1 MHPLKRSPPSLD
13 FSITGASL
21 ERQTKRVVRRVDGSA
36 PASLYCGGPG
46 GYRGVTK
53 VRMESLD
60 LNNPTVLGALVAVGA
75 LIVVGIIIGL
85 VRGRAKSEKPST
97 PPSPTPEELPE
108 ERPKIQVSEPVEAE
122 AEPTQPLQLDDLVPK
137 PPSEMEEPESPPPT
151 LIPEPT
157 VVPPPA
163 PPADLGAF
171 RSGLK
176 STRGNLISRLAGVF
190 RKDRDFDPAILDE
203 VEEVLITADVGVHTT
218 ERILEALR
226 AKMSSGELN
235 ASEDAWEAIRAES
248 RTILADSGG
257 GLAIEHQPTVILVV
271 GVNGVGKTTTI
282 GKLAS
287 RFDRQGKTLLLAA
300 GDTFRAAAV
309 TQLEVWGRR
318 VGCEVV
324 KGKDRA
330 DPGSVIFDAITK
342 AKHEQVDVLI
352 ADTAGRLHTKVP
364 LMDELKKLGRT
375 VEKALGRPA
384 DHVLLVLDATT
395 GQNAIQ
401 QAQLFKDAL
410 PVTGIVLTKLDGTA
424 KGGVIL
430 GIVDQHGVPIEFIGV
445 GERVEDLK
453 AFDTEAFLEALFEAP
468 EAVDASRDAMNAG

>member
-1 MHPLKRSPPSLD
+1 
-13 FSITGASL
+13 
-21 ERQTKRVVRRVDGSA
+21 
-36 PASLYCGGPG
+36 
-46 GYRGVTK
+46 
-53 VRMESLD
+53 MESLD
-60 LNNPTVLGALVAVGA
+60 LNNPTVLGAIVAVAA
-75 LIVVGIIIGL
+75 LILIGIIIGL
-85 VRGRAKSEKPST
+85 VRARKKRALPEA
-97 PPSPTPEELPE
+97 PPAAPPEALEE
-108 ERPKIQVSEPVEAE
+108 ERPKIEAPE
-122 AEPTQPLQLDDLVPK
+122 AREAAAEPTQPIQIEDLVPGAA
-137 PPSEMEEPESPPPT
+137 PEPLPT

-157 VVPPPA
+157 VVPPPR

-171 RSGLK
+171 RSGLR

-190 RKDRDFDPAILDE
+190 RKGRELDESMLDE

-218 ERILEALR
+218 QRILEALR
-226 AKMSSGELN
+226 AKMSSGELGS
-235 ASEDAWEAIRAES
+235 ADDAWEAIREES
-248 RTILADSGG
+248 RTILASSGR
-257 GLAIEHQPTVILVV
+257 GLSLRQKPTVILVV

-287 RFDRQGKTLLLAA
+287 RFDRQNKTLLLAA

-330 DPGSVIFDAITK
+330 DPGSVIFDAIQK
-342 AKHEQVDVLI
+342 AKDTNVDIVI

-410 PVTGIVLTKLDGTA
+410 PLSGLVLTKLDGTA

-430 GIVDQHGVPIEFIGV
+430 GIVDRHQVPIEFIGI

-453 AFDTEAFLEALFEAP
+453 AFDTESFLQALFEAP
-468 EAVDASRDAMNAG
+468 EELDPSAEAASAS

>member
-1 MHPLKRSPPSLD
+1 
-13 FSITGASL
+13 
-21 ERQTKRVVRRVDGSA
+21 
-36 PASLYCGGPG
+36 
-46 GYRGVTK
+46 
-53 VRMESLD
+53 MESLD
-60 LNNPTVLGALVAVGA
+60 LSNPTTLAAITAVAA
-75 LIVVGIIIGL
+75 LIVIGIIIGL
-85 VRGRAKSEKPST
+85 IRGRKKPVLPQE
-97 PPSPTPEELPE
+97 PPPPPPEALIE
-108 ERPKIQVSEPVEAE
+108 ERPKITIDAE
-122 AEPTQPLQLDDLVPK
+122 SEPTQPLQLEDLVPR
-137 PPSEMEEPESPPPT
+137 PPGAPAAEARVT
-151 LIPEPT
+151 
-157 VVPPPA
+157 PPPA

-176 STRGNLISRLAGVF
+176 STRGNLVSRLAGVF
-190 RKDRDFDPAILDE
+190 RRGRELDTSILDE

-226 AKMSSGELN
+226 TQMNGGHL
-235 ASEDAWEAIRAES
+235 ASADDAWEAIREEARS
-248 RTILADSGG
+248 ILASSGQ
-257 GLAIEHQPTVILVV
+257 GLAIDQTPTVILVV

-287 RFDRQGKTLLLAA
+287 RFDRQGKTLLLGA

-324 KGKDRA
+324 KGQDRA
-330 DPGSVIFDAITK
+330 DPGSVIFDAIEK
-342 AKHEQVDVLI
+342 AKGDAIDIVI

-410 PVTGIVLTKLDGTA
+410 PLSGIVLTKLDGTA

-430 GIVDQHGVPIEFIGV
+430 GIVDQHQIPIEFIGV
-445 GERVEDLK
+445 GEKVEDLK
-453 AFDTEAFLEALFEAP
+453 PFGVEAFLEALFESP
-468 EAVDASRDAMNAG
+468 EALEPSEDAASAS

>member
-1 MHPLKRSPPSLD
+1 
-13 FSITGASL
+13 
-21 ERQTKRVVRRVDGSA
+21 
-36 PASLYCGGPG
+36 
-46 GYRGVTK
+46 
-53 VRMESLD
+53 MESLD
-60 LNNPTVLGALVAVGA
+60 LNNPTTLAAIAAVAA
-75 LIVVGIIIGL
+75 LIVIGIIIGL
-85 VRGRAKSEKPST
+85 LRGRKKQ
-97 PPSPTPEELPE
+97 ELPLE
-108 ERPKIQVSEPVEAE
+108 PPPRPPEALAEDRPKITVEP
-122 AEPTQPLQLDDLVPK
+122 EPTQPLQLEDLVPPLPK
-137 PPSEMEEPESPPPT
+137 ARAVGEPEARVT
-151 LIPEPT
+151 
-157 VVPPPA
+157 PPPA

-190 RKDRDFDPAILDE
+190 RRDRELDTSVLDE

-218 ERILEALR
+218 QRILEALR
-226 AKMSSGELN
+226 TQMSDGQLSS
-235 ASEDAWEAIRAES
+235 ADDAWEAIREEARS
-248 RTILADSGG
+248 ILASSGQ
-257 GLAIEHQPTVILVV
+257 GLAIDQTPTVILVV

-287 RFDRQGKTLLLAA
+287 RFDRQGKTLLLGA

-330 DPGSVIFDAITK
+330 DPGSVIFDAIEK
-342 AKHEQVDVLI
+342 AKGDGVDIVI

-401 QAQLFKDAL
+401 QAQIFKDAL
-410 PVTGIVLTKLDGTA
+410 PLSGIVLTKLDGTA

-430 GIVDQHGVPIEFIGV
+430 GIVDQHQVPIEFIGV

-453 AFDTEAFLEALFEAP
+453 AFSAEAFLEALFESP
-468 EAVDASRDAMNAG
+468 EALEPSEDAAGAS

>member
-1 MHPLKRSPPSLD
+1 
-13 FSITGASL
+13 
-21 ERQTKRVVRRVDGSA
+21 
-36 PASLYCGGPG
+36 
-46 GYRGVTK
+46 
-53 VRMESLD
+53 MESLD
-60 LNNPTVLGALVAVGA
+60 LSNPTVLGAIAAVAA
-75 LIVVGIIIGL
+75 LIVIGIIIGL
-85 VRGRAKSEKPST
+85 VRGRKPK
-97 PPSPTPEELPE
+97 ELPREPPPPPPEALAE
-108 ERPKIQVSEPVEAE
+108 ERPKIEPEAR
-122 AEPTQPLQLDDLVPK
+122 AEPTQPIQLEDLVP
-137 PPSEMEEPESPPPT
+137 PAP
-151 LIPEPT
+151 
-157 VVPPPA
+157 PPPA

-190 RKDRDFDPAILDE
+190 GRDRELDVSILDE

-218 ERILEALR
+218 QRILEALR
-226 AKMSSGELN
+226 TQMNDGQLSA
-235 ASEDAWEAIRAES
+235 AEDAWAASREEAGS
-248 RTILADSGG
+248 ILASSGQ
-257 GLAIEHQPTVILVV
+257 GLAIDQTPTVILVV

-287 RFDRQGKTLLLAA
+287 RFDRQGKTILLGA

-318 VGCEVV
+318 VGCEVI

-330 DPGSVIFDAITK
+330 DPGSVIFDAIEK
-342 AKHEQVDVLI
+342 AKADGIDIVI

-401 QAQLFKDAL
+401 QTQLFKDAL
-410 PVTGIVLTKLDGTA
+410 PLTGIVLTKLDGTA

-430 GIVDQHGVPIEFIGV
+430 GIVDQHHVPIEFIGV
-445 GERVEDLK
+445 GEKVEDLK
-453 AFDTEAFLEALFEAP
+453 PFSAEAFLQALFESP
-468 EAVDASRDAMNAG
+468 EALEPGEDAANAS

>member
-1 MHPLKRSPPSLD
+1 
-13 FSITGASL
+13 
-21 ERQTKRVVRRVDGSA
+21 
-36 PASLYCGGPG
+36 
-46 GYRGVTK
+46 
-53 VRMESLD
+53 MESLD
-60 LNNPTVLGALVAVGA
+60 LNNPTVVAAIAAVAV
-75 LIVVGIIIGL
+75 LIAVGIIIGL
-85 VRGRAKSEKPST
+85 VRGKKKQALPAA
-97 PPSPTPEELPE
+97 PPPPPPEALTG
-108 ERPKIQVSEPVEAE
+108 ERSKIDIGAE
-122 AEPTQPLQLDDLVPK
+122 AEPTQPIRLEDLVPPVGK
-137 PPSEMEEPESPPPT
+137 PAPGAHEARV
-151 LIPEPT
+151 I
-157 VVPPPA
+157 PPPA

-190 RKDRDFDPAILDE
+190 RRDRTLDTSILDE

-226 AKMSSGELN
+226 AQMAGGQLSS
-235 ASEDAWEAIRAES
+235 ADDAWEAIRGEARS
-248 RTILADSGG
+248 ILASCGQ
-257 GLAIEHQPTVILVV
+257 GLAIAQTPTVILVV

-287 RFDRQGKTLLLAA
+287 RFDRQGKTLLLGA

-330 DPGSVIFDAITK
+330 DPGSVIFDAIERAK
-342 AKHEQVDVLI
+342 ASGIDVVI

-375 VEKALGRPA
+375 VEKALGRPP

-401 QAQLFKDAL
+401 QAQLFKEAL
-410 PVTGIVLTKLDGTA
+410 PLSGIVLTKLDGTA

-430 GIVDQHGVPIEFIGV
+430 GIVDQHQVPIEFVGV
-445 GERVEDLK
+445 GEKVEDLK
-453 AFDTEAFLEALFEAP
+453 PFSADTFLQALFESP
-468 EAVDASRDAMNAG
+468 EALEPSKDAVGAT

>member
-1 MHPLKRSPPSLD
+1 
-13 FSITGASL
+13 
-21 ERQTKRVVRRVDGSA
+21 
-36 PASLYCGGPG
+36 
-46 GYRGVTK
+46 
-53 VRMESLD
+53 MESLQLD
-60 LNNPTVLGALVAVGA
+60 LNDPTTLAVIAAVAG
-75 LIVVGIIIGL
+75 LILIGIIIGF
-85 VRGRAKSEKPST
+85 VRARKKHA
-97 PPSPTPEELPE
+97 TPEEPPPTPIPE
-108 ERPKIQVSEPVEAE
+108 ALEDERPKISLEEELEDDSEPT
-122 AEPTQPLQLDDLVPK
+122 EPFRIEDLVPAPPRELK
-137 PPSEMEEPESPPPT
+137 PTPPPT
-151 LIPEPT
+151 
-157 VVPPPA
+157 

-171 RSGLK
+171 RTGLK

-190 RKDRDFDPAILDE
+190 QRGREIDTSILDE

-218 ERILEALR
+218 ERVLEALR
-226 AKMSSGELN
+226 TQMNSGQLST
-235 ASEDAWEAIRAES
+235 ADDAWDAIREEA
-248 RTILADSGG
+248 RQILETSGK
-257 GLAIEHQPTVILVV
+257 GLAIDATPTVILVV

-287 RFDRQGKTLLLAA
+287 RFDRQGKSLLLAA

-318 VGCEVV
+318 VGCEVI

-330 DPGSVIFDAITK
+330 DPGSVIFDAIQN
-342 AKHEQVDVLI
+342 AKDNNIDLVI

-401 QAQLFKDAL
+401 QAQLFKEAL
-410 PVTGIVLTKLDGTA
+410 PLSGIVLTKLDGTA

-430 GIVDQHGVPIEFIGV
+430 GIVDQHQVPIEFIGI
-445 GERVEDLK
+445 GEKVEDLK
-453 AFDTEAFLEALFEAP
+453 RFDAEAFLQALFESP
-468 EAVDASRDAMNAG
+468 EALEVADEAPSLH

>member
-1 MHPLKRSPPSLD
+1 
-13 FSITGASL
+13 
-21 ERQTKRVVRRVDGSA
+21 
-36 PASLYCGGPG
+36 
-46 GYRGVTK
+46 
-53 VRMESLD
+53 MESLD
-60 LNNPTVLGALVAVGA
+60 LNNPTVLGAIAAVAA
-75 LIVVGIIIGL
+75 LILVGIIIGF
-85 VRGRAKSEKPST
+85 VRGRKKPSLEET
-97 PPSPTPEELPE
+97 PPEALEE
-108 ERPKIQVSEPVEAE
+108 ERPKIVVPESQDAK
-122 AEPTQPLQLDDLVPK
+122 ADPTQPLKIEDLAPGATPEPIPTLVPD
-137 PPSEMEEPESPPPT
+137 PT
-151 LIPEPT
+151 I
-157 VVPPPA
+157 VPPPA

-171 RSGLK
+171 RSGLR

-190 RKDRDFDPAILDE
+190 RKGRELDTSILEE

-226 AKMSSGELN
+226 AKMNSGEL
-235 ASEDAWEAIRAES
+235 ASADEAWAAIREES
-248 RTILADSGG
+248 RTILASSGG
-257 GLAIEHQPTVILVV
+257 GLALQHTPTVILVV

-287 RFDRQGKTLLLAA
+287 RFDRQNKSLLLAA

-318 VGCEVV
+318 VGCDVI

-330 DPGSVIFDAITK
+330 DPGSVIFDAIQK
-342 AKHEQVDVLI
+342 AKDDNVDIVI

-410 PVTGIVLTKLDGTA
+410 PLSGIVLTKLDGTA

-430 GIVDQHGVPIEFIGV
+430 GIVDRHDVPIEFIGV

-453 AFDTEAFLEALFEAP
+453 AFDTESFLEALFEAP
-468 EAVDASRDAMNAG
+468 EELESSPDAANAS

>member
-1 MHPLKRSPPSLD
+1 
-13 FSITGASL
+13 
-21 ERQTKRVVRRVDGSA
+21 
-36 PASLYCGGPG
+36 
-46 GYRGVTK
+46 
-53 VRMESLD
+53 MESLD
-60 LNNPTVLGALVAVGA
+60 LNNPTTLAAIAAVAA
-75 LIVVGIIIGL
+75 LIVIGIIIGL
-85 VRGRAKSEKPST
+85 VRGRKKQ
-97 PPSPTPEELPE
+97 ELPQEPPPPPPEALRE
-108 ERPKIQVSEPVEAE
+108 ERPKITVDAE
-122 AEPTQPLQLDDLVPK
+122 SEPTQPLQLEDLVPRA
-137 PPSEMEEPESPPPT
+137 PEAAAAEARVT
-151 LIPEPT
+151 
-157 VVPPPA
+157 PPPA

-190 RKDRDFDPAILDE
+190 RSGRELDTSILDE

-226 AKMSSGELN
+226 TQMNGGQLSS
-235 ASEDAWEAIRAES
+235 ADDAWEAIREEARS
-248 RTILADSGG
+248 ILASSGQ
-257 GLAIEHQPTVILVV
+257 GLAIDQTPTVILVV

-287 RFDRQGKTLLLAA
+287 RFDRQGKTLLLGA

-330 DPGSVIFDAITK
+330 DPGSVIFDAIEK
-342 AKHEQVDVLI
+342 AKGDGIDVVI

-410 PVTGIVLTKLDGTA
+410 PLSGIVLTKLDGTA

-445 GERVEDLK
+445 GEKVEDLK
-453 AFDTEAFLEALFEAP
+453 PFGADAFLEALFESP
-468 EAVDASRDAMNAG
+468 EALEPSEEAASAS

>member
-1 MHPLKRSPPSLD
+1 MD
-13 FSITGASL
+13 
-21 ERQTKRVVRRVDGSA
+21 
-36 PASLYCGGPG
+36 
-46 GYRGVTK
+46 
-53 VRMESLD
+53 SLD
-60 LNNPTVLGALVAVGA
+60 LNNPITLAALAAIAAVAA
-75 LIVVGIIIGL
+75 LIVIGVIIGL
-85 VRGRAKSEKPST
+85 VRGRRKQGLPHE
-97 PPSPTPEELPE
+97 PPPPPPEALRE
-108 ERPKIQVSEPVEAE
+108 ERPKIAVDAK
-122 AEPTQPLQLDDLVPK
+122 AEPTQPLQLEDLVPR
-137 PPSEMEEPESPPPT
+137 PPEAPAAEARVTPPPT
-151 LIPEPT
+151 
-157 VVPPPA
+157 

-190 RKDRDFDPAILDE
+190 RLGRELDTSILDE

-226 AKMSSGELN
+226 TQMNGGELSS
-235 ASEDAWEAIRAES
+235 ADDAWKVIREEARS
-248 RTILADSGG
+248 ILAPSGQ
-257 GLAIEHQPTVILVV
+257 GLSIDQTPTVILVV

-330 DPGSVIFDAITK
+330 DPGSVIFDAIEK
-342 AKHEQVDVLI
+342 AKGDGTDVMI

-375 VEKALGRPA
+375 IEKALGRPA

-410 PVTGIVLTKLDGTA
+410 PLSGIVLTKLDGTA

-430 GIVDQHGVPIEFIGV
+430 GIVDQHQVPIEFIGV
-445 GERVEDLK
+445 GEKVDDLK
-453 AFDTEAFLEALFEAP
+453 PFSADAFLEALFESP
-468 EAVDASRDAMNAG
+468 EALEPSEETASAS

>member
-1 MHPLKRSPPSLD
+1 
-13 FSITGASL
+13 
-21 ERQTKRVVRRVDGSA
+21 
-36 PASLYCGGPG
+36 
-46 GYRGVTK
+46 
-53 VRMESLD
+53 MEQLD
-60 LNNPTVLGALVAVGA
+60 LSNPTTLAAIAAIAL
-75 LIVVGIIIGL
+75 LIVVGIIVGFM
-85 VRGRAKSEKPST
+85 RGRKKHELRPG
-97 PPSPTPEELPE
+97 PPQPPPEALAE
-108 ERPKIQVSEPVEAE
+108 ERPKIKVQEAAE
-122 AEPTQPLQLDDLVPK
+122 AEPTQPLQLEDLVPPAPRAVEAPA
-137 PPSEMEEPESPPPT
+137 PPAAEPRVT
-151 LIPEPT
+151 
-157 VVPPPA
+157 PPPA

-190 RKDRDFDPAILDE
+190 RKGRELDPSILEE

-218 ERILEALR
+218 ERVLEALR
-226 AKMSSGELN
+226 NHMNGGHLSSADE
-235 ASEDAWEAIRAES
+235 AWEAIREEA
-248 RTILADSGG
+248 RTILASSGK
-257 GLAIEHQPTVILVV
+257 GLSLDHKPTVILVV

-287 RFDRQGKTLLLAA
+287 RFDRQNKTLLLAA

-330 DPGSVIFDAITK
+330 DPGSVIFDAIQK
-342 AKHEQVDVLI
+342 ARDGGIDLVI

-410 PVTGIVLTKLDGTA
+410 PLSGIVLTKLDGTA

-430 GIVDQHGVPIEFIGV
+430 GIVDEHGVPIEFVGV
-445 GERVEDLK
+445 GEKVEDLK
-453 AFDTEAFLEALFEAP
+453 PFDTETFLQALFELP
-468 EAVDASRDAMNAG
+468 EAAEPSQEALNVS

>member
-1 MHPLKRSPPSLD
+1 
-13 FSITGASL
+13 
-21 ERQTKRVVRRVDGSA
+21 
-36 PASLYCGGPG
+36 
-46 GYRGVTK
+46 
-53 VRMESLD
+53 MESLQLD
-60 LNNPTVLGALVAVGA
+60 LNDPTTLAVIAAVAG
-75 LIVVGIIIGL
+75 LILIGIIIGF
-85 VRGRAKSEKPST
+85 VRARKKRAIPEE
-97 PPSPTPEELPE
+97 PPPTPIPE
-108 ERPKIQVSEPVEAE
+108 ALEDERPKISLEEELEEDSEPT
-122 AEPTQPLQLDDLVPK
+122 EPFRIEDLVPAPPKAPVAPAPPRELK
-137 PPSEMEEPESPPPT
+137 PTPPPT
-151 LIPEPT
+151 
-157 VVPPPA
+157 

-171 RSGLK
+171 RTGLK

-190 RKDRDFDPAILDE
+190 RRGREIDTSILDE

-218 ERILEALR
+218 GRVLEALR
-226 AKMSSGELN
+226 TQMNSGQLST
-235 ASEDAWEAIRAES
+235 ADDAWDAIREES
-248 RTILADSGG
+248 RQILETSGK
-257 GLAIEHQPTVILVV
+257 GLAIDATPTVILVV

-287 RFDRQGKTLLLAA
+287 RFDRQGKSLLLAA

-318 VGCEVV
+318 VGCEVI

-330 DPGSVIFDAITK
+330 DPGSVIFDAIQN
-342 AKHEQVDVLI
+342 AKDNNIDLVI

-401 QAQLFKDAL
+401 QAQLFKEAL
-410 PVTGIVLTKLDGTA
+410 PLSGIVLTKLDGTA

-430 GIVDQHGVPIEFIGV
+430 GIVDQHQVPIEFIGI
-445 GERVEDLK
+445 GEKVEDLK
-453 AFDTEAFLEALFEAP
+453 RFDAEAFLEALFESP
-468 EAVDASRDAMNAG
+468 EALEAANEALSVH

>member
-1 MHPLKRSPPSLD
+1 
-13 FSITGASL
+13 
-21 ERQTKRVVRRVDGSA
+21 
-36 PASLYCGGPG
+36 
-46 GYRGVTK
+46 
-53 VRMESLD
+53 MESLD
-60 LNNPTVLGALVAVGA
+60 LSNPTTLAAIAAVAA
-75 LIVVGIIIGL
+75 LIVIGIIIGL
-85 VRGRAKSEKPST
+85 VRGRWKP
-97 PPSPTPEELPE
+97 ELPQEPPPPPPEALGE
-108 ERPKIQVSEPVEAE
+108 ERPKISVDAE
-122 AEPTQPLQLDDLVPK
+122 SEPTQPLQLEDLVPR
-137 PPSEMEEPESPPPT
+137 PPEAPAAEARVT
-151 LIPEPT
+151 
-157 VVPPPA
+157 PPPA

-190 RKDRDFDPAILDE
+190 RRGRELDSSILDE
-203 VEEVLITADVGVHTT
+203 VEEVLISADVGVHTT

-226 AKMSSGELN
+226 AQMNGGHLSS
-235 ASEDAWEAIRAES
+235 ADDAWEAIREEARS
-248 RTILADSGG
+248 ILAASGQ
-257 GLAIEHQPTVILVV
+257 GLAIEQTPTVILVV

-287 RFDRQGKTLLLAA
+287 RFDRQGKTLLLGA

-330 DPGSVIFDAITK
+330 DPGSVIFDAIER
-342 AKHEQVDVLI
+342 AKGEGIDIVI

-410 PVTGIVLTKLDGTA
+410 PLSGIVLTKLDGTA

-430 GIVDQHGVPIEFIGV
+430 GIVDQHQVPIEFIGV
-445 GERVEDLK
+445 GEKVEDLK
-453 AFDTEAFLEALFEAP
+453 PFGAEAFLEALFESP
-468 EAVDASRDAMNAG
+468 EALESPEDAASAS

>member
-1 MHPLKRSPPSLD
+1 
-13 FSITGASL
+13 
-21 ERQTKRVVRRVDGSA
+21 
-36 PASLYCGGPG
+36 
-46 GYRGVTK
+46 
-53 VRMESLD
+53 MESLD
-60 LNNPTVLGALVAVGA
+60 LSNPTVLAAIAAVAA
-75 LIVVGIIIGL
+75 LIVIGIIIGL
-85 VRGRAKSEKPST
+85 VRGRKKRERPQE
-97 PPSPTPEELPE
+97 PPPPPPEALTE
-108 ERPKIQVSEPVEAE
+108 ERPKIDLGAG
-122 AEPTQPLQLDDLVPK
+122 AEPTQPIRLEDLVP
-137 PPSEMEEPESPPPT
+137 PAS
-151 LIPEPT
+151 
-157 VVPPPA
+157 PPA

-190 RKDRDFDPAILDE
+190 RRDRELDISMLDE

-218 ERILEALR
+218 GRILEALR
-226 AKMSSGELN
+226 TQMNSGQLSS
-235 ASEDAWEAIRAES
+235 ADDAWEAIREEARS
-248 RTILADSGG
+248 ILASSGQ
-257 GLAIEHQPTVILVV
+257 GLAIDQTPTVILVV

-287 RFDRQGKTLLLAA
+287 RFDRQGKTLLLGA

-330 DPGSVIFDAITK
+330 DPGSVIFDAIEK
-342 AKHEQVDVLI
+342 AKAGGIDIVI

-401 QAQLFKDAL
+401 QTQLFKDAL
-410 PVTGIVLTKLDGTA
+410 PLSGIVLTKLDGTA

-430 GIVDQHGVPIEFIGV
+430 GIVDQHQVPIEFIGV
-445 GERVEDLK
+445 GEKVEDLK
-453 AFDTEAFLEALFEAP
+453 PFGAEAFLQALFESP
-468 EAVDASRDAMNAG
+468 EALEPTEDAASAS

>member
-1 MHPLKRSPPSLD
+1 MEQL
-13 FSITGASL
+13 L
-21 ERQTKRVVRRVDGSA
+21 EQ
-36 PASLYCGGPG
+36 LQ
-46 GYRGVTK
+46 
-53 VRMESLD
+53 LD
-60 LNNPTVLGALVAVGA
+60 LNDPTTLGAIAAVAA
-75 LIVVGIIIGL
+75 LIVIGIIIGF
-85 VRGRAKSEKPST
+85 VRGRKKRAISE
-97 PPSPTPEELPE
+97 PPPAPDAFEEK
-108 ERPKIQVSEPVEAE
+108 RPKIDLQEALEEVPEAESEPT
-122 AEPTQPLQLDDLVPK
+122 EPLRIEDLVTG
-137 PPSEMEEPESPPPT
+137 PPAAPAAPAPEARVTPPPT
-151 LIPEPT
+151 
-157 VVPPPA
+157 PPA

-171 RSGLK
+171 RTGLK

-190 RKDRDFDPAILDE
+190 RRGRELDSSILDE

-218 ERILEALR
+218 ERVLEALR
-226 AKMSSGELN
+226 TQMN
-235 ASEDAWEAIRAES
+235 AGQLTTADDAWDAIREES
-248 RTILADSGG
+248 RSILATSGG
-257 GLAIEHQPTVILVV
+257 GLTIEATPTVILVV

-287 RFDRQGKTLLLAA
+287 RFERDGKTLLLAA

-330 DPGSVIFDAITK
+330 DPGSVIFDAIQS
-342 AKHEQVDVLI
+342 AKERGTDLVI

-410 PVTGIVLTKLDGTA
+410 PLSGIVLTKLDGTA

-430 GIVDQHGVPIEFIGV
+430 GIVDQHQVPIEFIGI
-445 GERVEDLK
+445 GEKVEDLK
-453 AFDTEAFLEALFEAP
+453 PFDAEAFLQALFESPDELDSENPA
-468 EAVDASRDAMNAG
+468 EDAV

>member
-1 MHPLKRSPPSLD
+1 
-13 FSITGASL
+13 
-21 ERQTKRVVRRVDGSA
+21 
-36 PASLYCGGPG
+36 
-46 GYRGVTK
+46 
-53 VRMESLD
+53 MESLD
-60 LNNPTVLGALVAVGA
+60 LSNPTTLAAIAAVAA
-75 LIVVGIIIGL
+75 LIVIGIIIGL
-85 VRGRAKSEKPST
+85 VRGRRKP
-97 PPSPTPEELPE
+97 ELPQEPPPPPPEALGE
-108 ERPKIQVSEPVEAE
+108 ERPKISVDAE
-122 AEPTQPLQLDDLVPK
+122 SEPTQPLQLEDLVPR
-137 PPSEMEEPESPPPT
+137 PPEAPAAEARVT
-151 LIPEPT
+151 
-157 VVPPPA
+157 PPPA

-190 RKDRDFDPAILDE
+190 RRGRELDTSILDE

-226 AKMSSGELN
+226 TQMNGGHLSS
-235 ASEDAWEAIRAES
+235 ADDAWEAIREEARS
-248 RTILADSGG
+248 ILAASGQ
-257 GLAIEHQPTVILVV
+257 GLAIEQTPTVILVV

-287 RFDRQGKTLLLAA
+287 RFDRQGKTLLLGA

-330 DPGSVIFDAITK
+330 DPGSVIFDAIEK
-342 AKHEQVDVLI
+342 AKGEGIDIVI

-410 PVTGIVLTKLDGTA
+410 PLSGIVLTKLDGTA

-430 GIVDQHGVPIEFIGV
+430 GIVDQHQVPIEFIGI

-453 AFDTEAFLEALFEAP
+453 PFSAEAFLEALFESP
-468 EAVDASRDAMNAG
+468 EALESPEDAASAS

>member
-1 MHPLKRSPPSLD
+1 
-13 FSITGASL
+13 
-21 ERQTKRVVRRVDGSA
+21 
-36 PASLYCGGPG
+36 
-46 GYRGVTK
+46 
-53 VRMESLD
+53 MESLD
-60 LNNPTVLGALVAVGA
+60 LSNPTTLAAIAAVAA
-75 LIVVGIIIGL
+75 LIVIGIIIGL
-85 VRGRAKSEKPST
+85 VRGRKKPVLPQE
-97 PPSPTPEELPE
+97 PPPPPPEALGE
-108 ERPKIQVSEPVEAE
+108 ERPKITVDAE
-122 AEPTQPLQLDDLVPK
+122 SEPTQPLQLEDLVPR
-137 PPSEMEEPESPPPT
+137 PPEAPAAEARVT
-151 LIPEPT
+151 
-157 VVPPPA
+157 PPPA

-190 RKDRDFDPAILDE
+190 RRGRELDASILDE
-203 VEEVLITADVGVHTT
+203 VEEVLITADVGVRTT

-226 AKMSSGELN
+226 TQMNGGHLSS
-235 ASEDAWEAIRAES
+235 ADDAWEAIREEARS
-248 RTILADSGG
+248 ILAASGQ
-257 GLAIEHQPTVILVV
+257 GLAIEQTPTVILVV

-287 RFDRQGKTLLLAA
+287 RFDRQGKTLLLGA

-330 DPGSVIFDAITK
+330 DPGSVIFDAIEK
-342 AKHEQVDVLI
+342 AKGEGIDIVI

-410 PVTGIVLTKLDGTA
+410 PLSGIVLTKLDGTA

-430 GIVDQHGVPIEFIGV
+430 GIVDQHQVPIEFIGV
-445 GERVEDLK
+445 GEKVEDLK
-453 AFDTEAFLEALFEAP
+453 PFGAETFLQALFESP
-468 EAVDASRDAMNAG
+468 EAFEPPEDAASAS

>member
-1 MHPLKRSPPSLD
+1 
-13 FSITGASL
+13 
-21 ERQTKRVVRRVDGSA
+21 
-36 PASLYCGGPG
+36 
-46 GYRGVTK
+46 
-53 VRMESLD
+53 MESLQLD
-60 LNNPTVLGALVAVGA
+60 LNNPTTIAAIA
-75 LIVVGIIIGL
+75 AVVGLILLGILIGF
-85 VRGRAKSEKPST
+85 VRGRKKHALSEE
-97 PPSPTPEELPE
+97 PPPTPTPEAIEGQH
-108 ERPKIQVSEPVEAE
+108 PKIRVDEPGKPQPES
-122 AEPTQPLQLDDLVPK
+122 TLPLQIEDLLTGPHEAPAAPAPVR
-137 PPSEMEEPESPPPT
+137 EGRVT
-151 LIPEPT
+151 
-157 VVPPPA
+157 PPPA

-171 RSGLK
+171 RAGLE

-190 RKDRDFDPAILDE
+190 RRGRELDTSILDE

-218 ERILEALR
+218 ERVLEALR
-226 AKMSSGELN
+226 TQMNGGQLSS
-235 ASEDAWEAIRAES
+235 ADDAWAAIRDEARS
-248 RTILADSGG
+248 ILATSGK
-257 GLAIEHQPTVILVV
+257 GLSLGAAPTVILVV

-287 RFDRQGKTLLLAA
+287 RFDRQGKSLLLAA

-318 VGCEVV
+318 VGCEVI

-330 DPGSVIFDAITK
+330 DPGSVIFDAIQT
-342 AKHEQVDVLI
+342 AKDRGIDLVI

-401 QAQLFKDAL
+401 QAQLFKEAL
-410 PVTGIVLTKLDGTA
+410 PVSGIVLTKLDGTA

-430 GIVDQHGVPIEFIGV
+430 GIVDQHQVPIEFIGV
-445 GERVEDLK
+445 GEKVEDLK
-453 AFDTEAFLEALFEAP
+453 PFATEAFVEALFESP
-468 EAVDASRDAMNAG
+468 EALEPAEEAQNLA

>member
-1 MHPLKRSPPSLD
+1 
-13 FSITGASL
+13 
-21 ERQTKRVVRRVDGSA
+21 
-36 PASLYCGGPG
+36 
-46 GYRGVTK
+46 
-53 VRMESLD
+53 MESLD
-60 LNNPTVLGALVAVGA
+60 LNNPTVLGAIIALGA
-75 LIVVGIIIGL
+75 LIVIGLIIGL
-85 VRGRAKSEKPST
+85 VRARAKRELPPAPEPT
-97 PPSPTPEELPE
+97 PPESLPDERTEIEIPE
-108 ERPKIQVSEPVEAE
+108 QAE
-122 AEPTQPLQLDDLVPK
+122 AEPTQPIQLEDLVAGVPAAPE
-137 PPSEMEEPESPPPT
+137 PPTEHPPT

-190 RKDRDFDPAILDE
+190 RRDRELDPTILDE

-226 AKMSSGELN
+226 SKMSSGEL
-235 ASEDAWEAIRAES
+235 SSPDDAWEAIRGEA
-248 RTILADSGG
+248 RIILADSGG
-257 GLAIEHQPTVILVV
+257 GLPTPDRPTVILVV

-282 GKLAS
+282 GKLSS
-287 RFDRQGKTLLLAA
+287 RLDRQGKTLLLAA

-330 DPGSVIFDAITK
+330 DPGSVIFDAIQR
-342 AKHEQVDVLI
+342 AKDEGVDIVI

-410 PVTGIVLTKLDGTA
+410 PVSGIVLTKLDGTA

-430 GIVDQHGVPIEFIGV
+430 GIVDQHQVPIEFVGV

-453 AFDTEAFLEALFEAP
+453 AFDTEAFLTALFEAP
-468 EAVDASRDAMNAG
+468 ETLEPHEEAASAS

>member
-1 MHPLKRSPPSLD
+1 
-13 FSITGASL
+13 
-21 ERQTKRVVRRVDGSA
+21 
-36 PASLYCGGPG
+36 
-46 GYRGVTK
+46 
-53 VRMESLD
+53 MESLD
-60 LNNPTVLGALVAVGA
+60 LNNPTTLAAIAAVAA
-75 LIVVGIIIGL
+75 LIVIGIIIGL
-85 VRGRAKSEKPST
+85 LRGRKKQ
-97 PPSPTPEELPE
+97 ELPLE
-108 ERPKIQVSEPVEAE
+108 PPPRPPEALAEDRPKITVEP
-122 AEPTQPLQLDDLVPK
+122 EPTQPLQLEDLVP
-137 PPSEMEEPESPPPT
+137 PPPKARAVGEPEARVT
-151 LIPEPT
+151 
-157 VVPPPA
+157 PPPA

-190 RKDRDFDPAILDE
+190 RRDRELDTSVLDE

-218 ERILEALR
+218 QRILEALR
-226 AKMSSGELN
+226 TQMSDGQLSS
-235 ASEDAWEAIRAES
+235 ADDAWEAIREEARS
-248 RTILADSGG
+248 ILASSGR
-257 GLAIEHQPTVILVV
+257 GLAIDQTPTVILIV

-287 RFDRQGKTLLLAA
+287 RFDRQGKTLLLGA

-330 DPGSVIFDAITK
+330 DPGSVIFDAIEK
-342 AKHEQVDVLI
+342 AKGDGVDIVI

-410 PVTGIVLTKLDGTA
+410 PLSGIVLTKLDGTA

-430 GIVDQHGVPIEFIGV
+430 GIVDQHQVPIEFIGV

-453 AFDTEAFLEALFEAP
+453 AFSAEAFLEALFESP
-468 EAVDASRDAMNAG
+468 EALEPSEDAAGAS

>member
-1 MHPLKRSPPSLD
+1 
-13 FSITGASL
+13 
-21 ERQTKRVVRRVDGSA
+21 
-36 PASLYCGGPG
+36 
-46 GYRGVTK
+46 
-53 VRMESLD
+53 MESLD
-60 LNNPTVLGALVAVGA
+60 LNSSTALAAIAAVAA
-75 LIVVGIIIGL
+75 LIVLGLLIGL
-85 VRGRAKSEKPST
+85 VRGRKKQPLRQE
-97 PPSPTPEELPE
+97 PPPPPPEALTE
-108 ERPKIQVSEPVEAE
+108 EHPKVAIGGAAE
-122 AEPTQPLQLDDLVPK
+122 AEPTQPLQLEDLVP
-137 PPSEMEEPESPPPT
+137 PAPEAMVT
-151 LIPEPT
+151 
-157 VVPPPA
+157 PPPA
-163 PPADLGAF
+163 PADLGAF
-171 RSGLK
+171 RSGLE
-176 STRGNLISRLAGVF
+176 STRGNLISRLANVF
-190 RKDRDFDPAILDE
+190 RRGRELDTSILDE

-218 ERILEALR
+218 GRVLEALR
-226 AKMSSGELN
+226 TQMESGQLSS
-235 ASEDAWEAIRAES
+235 ADDAWEAIREEARS
-248 RTILADSGG
+248 ILASSGQ
-257 GLAIEHQPTVILVV
+257 GLATDQQPTVILVV

-318 VGCEVV
+318 VGCEIL

-330 DPGSVIFDAITK
+330 DPGSVVFDAIQK
-342 AKHEQVDVLI
+342 AKDSGTDIVI

-410 PVTGIVLTKLDGTA
+410 PLSGIVLTKLDGTA

-430 GIVDQHGVPIEFIGV
+430 GIVDEHQVPIEFIGV

-453 AFDTEAFLEALFEAP
+453 PFGAEAFLQALFESP
-468 EAVDASRDAMNAG
+468 EALEPAEEAVSAS

>member
-1 MHPLKRSPPSLD
+1 
-13 FSITGASL
+13 
-21 ERQTKRVVRRVDGSA
+21 
-36 PASLYCGGPG
+36 
-46 GYRGVTK
+46 
-53 VRMESLD
+53 MESLD
-60 LNNPTVLGALVAVGA
+60 LTNPTTLAAIGAIAL
-75 LIVVGIIIGL
+75 LIVAGIILGF
-85 VRGRAKSEKPST
+85 VRARKKQQLRPG
-97 PPSPTPEELPE
+97 PPQPPPEALREELPE
-108 ERPKIQVSEPVEAE
+108 VEVEEEAA
-122 AEPTQPLQLDDLVPK
+122 AEPIRIEDLVP
-137 PPSEMEEPESPPPT
+137 PPPRGPQAPAR
-151 LIPEPT
+151 PEARVT
-157 VVPPPA
+157 PPPA
-163 PPADLGAF
+163 PPVDLGAF

-190 RKDRDFDPAILDE
+190 RKGRELDTSILDE

-218 ERILEALR
+218 ERILQALR
-226 AKMSSGELN
+226 HEMNGGHLSSADE
-235 ASEDAWEAIRAES
+235 AWEAIREEA
-248 RTILADSGG
+248 RKILASSGK
-257 GLAIEHQPTVILVV
+257 GLSLEHKPNVILVV

-287 RFDRQGKTLLLAA
+287 RLHRQNKTLLLAA

-330 DPGSVIFDAITK
+330 DPGSVIFDAIQR
-342 AKHEQVDVLI
+342 AQNEGIDVVI

-410 PVTGIVLTKLDGTA
+410 PLSGIVLTKLDGTA

-430 GIVDQHGVPIEFIGV
+430 GIVDRHEVPIEFVGV
-445 GERVEDLK
+445 GEKVEDLK
-453 AFDTEAFLEALFEAP
+453 PFDTEAFLQALFEVP
-468 EAVDASRDAMNAG
+468 EATVPSHEAASAG